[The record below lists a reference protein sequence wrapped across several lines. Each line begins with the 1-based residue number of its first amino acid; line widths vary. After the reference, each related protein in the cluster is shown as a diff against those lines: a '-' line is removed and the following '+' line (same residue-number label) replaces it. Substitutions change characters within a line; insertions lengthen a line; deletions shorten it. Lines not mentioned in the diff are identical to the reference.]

1 VTQRFIRDLQGVS
14 QGKIEHEVWLTHAL
28 LHHKTDSKA
37 VNFVFQVFDERAYY
51 EKTCQLLEYTRRYL
65 TVTAMAS
72 YVLETMG
79 YPNVAAMTIKPKVLL
94 IQGDWIYPDYQA
106 DLITIGMRKVHTYT
120 LRAVYPW
127 PRSTLMF
134 YTLCPSLC

>member
-1 VTQRFIRDLQGVS
+1 MANACIVAS
-14 QGKIEHEVWLTHAL
+14 Q
-28 LHHKTDSKA
+28 TDSKA
-37 VNFVFQVFDERAYY
+37 IHSVSQVFDERAYY

-79 YPNVAAMTIKPKVLL
+79 YPNVEAMTIKPKVLL

-106 DLITIGMRKVHTYT
+106 DLITIGMRKVHTSS
-120 LRAVYPW
+120 LRACILAAHYA
-127 PRSTLMF
+127 LQ
-134 YTLCPSLC
+134 LCPSLCSSA